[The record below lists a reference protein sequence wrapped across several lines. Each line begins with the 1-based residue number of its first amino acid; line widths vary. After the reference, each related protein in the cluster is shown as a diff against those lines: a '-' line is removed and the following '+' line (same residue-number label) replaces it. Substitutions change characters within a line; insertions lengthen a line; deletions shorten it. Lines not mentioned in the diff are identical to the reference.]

1 MDRLEPAELDAIFAA
16 AEKPPTW
23 PAVGIVSVIK
33 KQFHGAVDYL
43 GEVEDFS
50 VYGVHDNGLNFVVAL
65 YHLPKKKALVAEIAL
80 LASFVD
86 YHFPASI
93 IDKINPR
100 LHLGHAVIEGEDLYL
115 AAKIAAKGRFRSGSF
130 SVMIDT
136 WRHDLLVTLK
146 VVNEAHANRAGRP
159 ITSARATPLVA
170 GADGGVPGV
179 IRASLAKS
187 CRPCLGSG
195 RTRLLKRPCGA
206 CGGDG
211 LEREPA
217 AARPTGH

>member
-16 AEKPPTW
+16 EKRPTW

-33 KQFHGAVDYL
+33 KQFHNAVDYL

-65 YHLPKKKALVAEIAL
+65 YHLPRKKALVTEIAL
-80 LASFVD
+80 LASFID
-86 YHFPASI
+86 YQFPAAI
-93 IDKINPR
+93 VDKINPK
-100 LHLGHAVIEGEDLYL
+100 LHLGTAVIEGRDLFL
-115 AAKIAAKGRFRSGSF
+115 AAKIEPSGRFRSGPF

-136 WRHDLLVTLK
+136 WRHDLVATLK
-146 VVNEAHANRAGRP
+146 IVNESHANRAGKP
-159 ITSARATPLVA
+159 ITSARATPLVVEA
-170 GADGGVPGV
+170 PGGFVGV
-179 IRASLAKS
+179 LRASLAKA

-206 CGGDG
+206 CGGG
-211 LEREPA
+211 GIESEPLSG
-217 AARPTGH
+217 RRGH